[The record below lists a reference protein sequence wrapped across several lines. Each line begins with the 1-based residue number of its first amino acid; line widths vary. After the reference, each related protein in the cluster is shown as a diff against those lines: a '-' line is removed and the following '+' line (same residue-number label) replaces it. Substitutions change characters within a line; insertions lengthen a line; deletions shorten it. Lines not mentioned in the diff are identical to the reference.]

1 MTQDIDEKLILIHL
15 TERNNGG
22 NLALKNFANAY
33 AKHNGC
39 IIEEL
44 PLMKNKL
51 IIFRYIFSQRHVL
64 LFSNPILLILLWY
77 KRRTIYFVQSIET
90 KLFSRDDFNSL
101 VVFFYKALISVA
113 LKLSR
118 NVKIYNSPFTEENYL
133 HLSRNFGCYDL
144 PNALYFEKYQAKAT
158 VPLEKKKFQCIWIGT
173 YHKRKGF
180 AELVELACNNKDYSF
195 ICIFSGQLP
204 ESSSIPEN
212 ITIYSNLAP
221 GIVHKYISESEFSI
235 ITSSFESLCLPL
247 LEGLLYDNQV
257 VVKKSRYVFTNC
269 FHEYVHV
276 ADDVGRVYLDNLT
289 PKQSFTFEDPDDR
302 MRAFFEGLSDEL

>member
-118 NVKIYNSPFTEENYL
+118 NVKIYNSPFTEQNYS
-133 HLSRNFGCYDL
+133 HLSAILDVTTCRTLFTSKSIRLKQQCL
-144 PNALYFEKYQAKAT
+144 WRRRSFNAYG
-158 VPLEKKKFQCIWIGT
+158 LE
-173 YHKRKGF
+173 
-180 AELVELACNNKDYSF
+180 
-195 ICIFSGQLP
+195 P
-204 ESSSIPEN
+204 
-212 ITIYSNLAP
+212 
-221 GIVHKYISESEFSI
+221 
-235 ITSSFESLCLPL
+235 ITSERGSPS
-247 LEGLLYDNQV
+247 
-257 VVKKSRYVFTNC
+257 
-269 FHEYVHV
+269 
-276 ADDVGRVYLDNLT
+276 
-289 PKQSFTFEDPDDR
+289 
-302 MRAFFEGLSDEL
+302 